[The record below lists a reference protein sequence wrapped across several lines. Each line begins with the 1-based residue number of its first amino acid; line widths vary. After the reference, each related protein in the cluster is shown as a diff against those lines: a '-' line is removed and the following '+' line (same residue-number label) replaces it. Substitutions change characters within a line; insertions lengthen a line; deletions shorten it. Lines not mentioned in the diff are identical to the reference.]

1 MRTFDYSF
9 LSNVVVNSNILQTTN
24 IVHSLRADA
33 KNRKLAHKA
42 IFDRLVSVAK
52 ARSVMA
58 SNAIE
63 GIVSTDKHITEI
75 VNNHSEP
82 LNHDEKELL
91 DLLPDVSVSTIERVL
106 AQMLKEGKIQK
117 LGSFK
122 NARYK
127 RKLKT

>member
-1 MRTFDYSF
+1 MCTFDYSF